1 MVATCIIKWWC
12 GVNKYSVTLCGNSR
26 PLSVPFL
33 YRTSQSSWLGY
44 GNSANINLTFRHEKK
59 HIFVVFSKN
68 DFWELFPTRAVV
80 QLTSMITRGR
90 FLRSSGIKTNAP
102 CISFL
107 HGPFRKWKL
116 KDNFFFLRKW
126 EWIIIWTRCKVNE
139 WLGSVVWLLTPSSA
153 RKWCSHE
160 LFYRI
165 FL

>member
-116 KDNFFFLRKW
+116 YGIFFSW
-126 EWIIIWTRCKVNE
+126 ESESENIFWTRCQVNV
-139 WLGSVVWLLTPSSA
+139 WLRSVVSLLTTSSA
-153 RKWCSHE
+153 RNWHN
-160 LFYRI
+160 
-165 FL
+165 